1 MTEFDFEKMLSA
13 SERNVA
19 RHEEAQRRAADL
31 VGRAQSPDRRV
42 TVESTGQDS
51 LSKLE
56 LDPRAMRM
64 SSAELAEVIMA
75 TAREAKKDLQRQGD
89 ALRNELFGADGDPME
104 AVPDQETIQATTEDM
119 KAVFNGTL
127 EDTSRLLD
135 QMRKEFRL

>member
-19 RHEEAQRRAADL
+19 RHEEVQRRAADL
-31 VGRAQSPDRRV
+31 VGRVQSPDGRV

-75 TAREAKKDLQRQGD
+75 TAREAKNDLQRQGD

-104 AVPDQETIQATTEDM
+104 AVPDQENIQATIEDM

-135 QMRKEFRL
+135 QIRKEFRL